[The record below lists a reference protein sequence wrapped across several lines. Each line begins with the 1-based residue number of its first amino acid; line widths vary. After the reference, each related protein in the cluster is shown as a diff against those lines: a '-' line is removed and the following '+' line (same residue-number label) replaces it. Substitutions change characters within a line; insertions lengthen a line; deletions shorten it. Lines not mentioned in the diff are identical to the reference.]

1 MNNNTLVKAYMAAI
15 ANALIIGFSFI
26 FVKIALQEATPADI
40 LAHRFTV
47 SLIAAVLMLLLG
59 RNRLNIQWSSILRIL
74 PLAVFYPALFF
85 AFQTFGL
92 VYASSSEA
100 GIITAT
106 IPILTMIL
114 ASLLLGERASLLQK
128 LCMLLSVAGVVF
140 IFVMK
145 GTQAHSVNAAGL
157 ILILLSALSSAIYTV
172 LARKWMKSLKLS
184 DVSFVMI
191 SIGFIVFNAI
201 SLTGHAAEG
210 TVSTYFKPFTDVG
223 FVTAILYLAV
233 LSSLCT
239 SLLSN
244 YAISRIE
251 ASKMSVF
258 NQLSTIVTIGAG
270 AIILHETLAYYHFIG
285 TVMILVGVI
294 GVCLPKGLLARKK
307 RGRDSEGHKGGY
319 KL

>member
-1 MNNNTLVKAYMAAI
+1 MNNQSLVKAYMAAI

-26 FVKIALQEATPADI
+26 FVKIALENASPSDI

-47 SLIAAVLMLLLG
+47 SLIAAVLLLLLG
-59 RNRLNIQWSSILRIL
+59 RNRLSIQWSSVLRIL
-74 PLAVFYPALFF
+74 PLAIFYPALFF

-106 IPILTMIL
+106 VPILTMIL

-128 LCMLLSVAGVVF
+128 LSMLLSVAGVIF
-140 IFVMK
+140 IFLMK

-157 ILILLSALSSAIYTV
+157 ILILLSALSMAIYTV

-184 DVSFVMI
+184 DVTFVMI
-191 SIGFIVFNAI
+191 SIGFIVFNAM
-201 SLTGHAAEG
+201 SLAGHAAEG
-210 TVSTYFKPFTDVG
+210 TISTYFKPFTEIS
-223 FVTAILYLAV
+223 FITAILYLAV
-233 LSSLCT
+233 LSSVCT

-258 NQLSTIVTIGAG
+258 NQLSTVVTIGAG
-270 AIILHETLAYYHFIG
+270 AVILHEALAYYHFIG
-285 TVMILVGVI
+285 TVMILVGVV
-294 GVCLPKGLLARKK
+294 GVCLPKGVLTRKK
-307 RGRDSEGHKGGY
+307 RGRSSEGHERDG
-319 KL
+319 L

>member
-1 MNNNTLVKAYMAAI
+1 M
-15 ANALIIGFSFI
+15 
-26 FVKIALQEATPADI
+26 
-40 LAHRFTV
+40 
-47 SLIAAVLMLLLG
+47 
-59 RNRLNIQWSSILRIL
+59 
-74 PLAVFYPALFF
+74 
-85 AFQTFGL
+85 
-92 VYASSSEA
+92 
-100 GIITAT
+100 
-106 IPILTMIL
+106 
-114 ASLLLGERASLLQK
+114 
-128 LCMLLSVAGVVF
+128 
-140 IFVMK
+140 
-145 GTQAHSVNAAGL
+145 
-157 ILILLSALSSAIYTV
+157 
-172 LARKWMKSLKLS
+172 
-184 DVSFVMI
+184 
-191 SIGFIVFNAI
+191 
-201 SLTGHAAEG
+201 
-210 TVSTYFKPFTDVG
+210 
-223 FVTAILYLAV
+223 